1 MSLLDRTDGHQTH
14 KSTCCVSVRL
24 GKQQTD
30 RQDPSVKTEVR
41 TLLVSGETPR
51 GELERSMLIW
61 VLHLR

>member
-1 MSLLDRTDGHQTH
+1 M
-14 KSTCCVSVRL
+14 SVRL